1 VIWFKR
7 LLPILAILLAW
18 FGWKTYS
25 SSREE
30 KTAALNLRNASITAQ
45 VWVTSAKL
53 RSDPQSFLA
62 YRDSL
67 LSANNITT
75 EEMFRYLD
83 LFEHDLDRQLAF
95 SQLVSKKIDSMV
107 RVADSLRKYFPQPTP
122 PNPDSIQKP
131 APGLLPADSALLK
144 STSEAPSRLSEPE

>member
-1 VIWFKR
+1 MIWFKR

-25 SSREE
+25 ASRAE
-30 KTAALNLRNASITAQ
+30 KAATLDLRNATVTAQ
-45 VWVTSAKL
+45 VWIASAKL
-53 RSDPQSFLA
+53 RSDPQNFLA

-83 LFEHDLDRQLAF
+83 LFEHDLDRQSTF

-107 RVADSLRKYFPQPTP
+107 RVADSLRKYSPPPTSP
-122 PNPDSIQKP
+122 GTSQKS
-131 APGLLPADSALLK
+131 ASGLLPPDSTLLK
-144 STSEAPSRLSEPE
+144 STSEAPSRLSAPE